1 VLSRIK
7 RLPSPALVISAIAL
21 IVAVGGG
28 TFAIAALSRP
38 KIKNIARRQANVQ
51 IKKRAPGLSVLHAQ
65 TADTATN
72 ANHATSADT
81 ATTADNAKTTD
92 AVTSFTYAGA
102 NGDVN
107 KTVLNN
113 FHGLTLLASCTAGA
127 NNGLTVRA
135 TSATPNAAIAMSGI
149 SEGGPPGGTAS
160 NDSFGQISGTPQV
173 LTSPTST
180 VKTTNGSV
188 NVGFASGQFV
198 YSQPNGG
205 SRVSVQWF
213 YEGGLG
219 APAGTT
225 CYWSGT
231 ATGTDNGPADVG
243 KRTAVSTRASSVSSA
258 QRARRASH

>member
-1 VLSRIK
+1 MLARIK
-7 RLPSPALVISAIAL
+7 RVPSPALVISVIAL

-38 KIKNIARRQANVQ
+38 KVVRISKRTANKQ
-51 IKKRAPGLSVLHAQ
+51 ITTRAPGLSVLHAQ

-72 ANHATSADT
+72 ANHATSADN
-81 ATTADNAKTTD
+81 ATTTD

-135 TSATPNAAIAMSGI
+135 TSATPNATIAMSDI
-149 SEGGPPGGTAS
+149 SQGGPPSGTAS
-160 NDSFGQISGTPQV
+160 NDSFGQINSTPLV
-173 LTSPTST
+173 LTSPAGT
-180 VKTTNGSV
+180 VKTTNGAV
-188 NVGFASGQFV
+188 NIGFASGQFV

-205 SRVSVQWF
+205 SRVSVQWL

-219 APAGTT
+219 APGGDA

-243 KRTAVSTRASSVSSA
+243 KRTAAEGSATGVSSA
-258 QRARRASH
+258 KQMRQAG